1 MGRMWNRLLA
11 KIFTRF
17 PSLASRWART
27 MEADRAPIPW
37 ALPRVALR
45 EARVALVT
53 TGGVHLRS
61 QPPFDMRDPDG
72 DPTFREIPTGAP
84 REELTITHDYY
95 DHADADRDLNLV
107 LPRDRLRELVEH
119 TAVGALHSPA
129 YAFMGHIDGRHVE
142 ALVRRHA
149 PEVARR
155 LRNGGVHYALLVP
168 A

>member
-1 MGRMWNRLLA
+1 MA

-17 PSLASRWART
+17 PSLAARWAWT
-27 MEADRAPIPW
+27 MEANRASIPW
-37 ALPRVALR
+37 AVPRVPLR

-61 QPPFDMRDPDG
+61 QPPFDMSDPDG
-72 DPTFREIPTGAP
+72 DPTFREIPAGVSH
-84 REELTITHDYY
+84 EELTITHDYY
-95 DHADADRDLNLV
+95 DHADADRDVNLV
-107 LPRDRLRELVEH
+107 LPVDRLRELVDH
-119 TAVGALHSPA
+119 AALGCLHSPL
-129 YAFMGHIDGRHVE
+129 YGFMGHIAGRHVE

-155 LRNGGVHYALLVP
+155 LRAGGVHYALLVP